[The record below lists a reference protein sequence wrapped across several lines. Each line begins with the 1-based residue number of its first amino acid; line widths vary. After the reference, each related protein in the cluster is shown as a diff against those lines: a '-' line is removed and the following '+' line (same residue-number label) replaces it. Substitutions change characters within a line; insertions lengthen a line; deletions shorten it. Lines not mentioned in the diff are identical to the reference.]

1 MGSCQYTQLQVSD
14 LCCLSVHASTAKKCQ
29 EIPRNAKHPAL
40 CCPDRRSWPGKCPIV
55 SKSLKRTALAWL
67 LPFHAEV
74 LASAA
79 ASESCLPAVPSGEL
93 FACLHLDPGMALL
106 LGRLSGV
113 QRSSRVAKPVLLL
126 PSGAE
131 RGRAGGSAMV
141 SFHTF
146 FFSSVA
152 GLCFGQCSMISGRSC
167 LTPLFRKLPKAAPVQ
182 LLDFVLLSHGC
193 CHLSSHTH

>member
-40 CCPDRRSWPGKCPIV
+40 CCPDRRSWQGKCPRV

-113 QRSSRVAKPVLLL
+113 QCSSRVAKPVLLL

-141 SFHTF
+141 SFHMFF
-146 FFSSVA
+146 FFSS
-152 GLCFGQCSMISGRSC
+152 R
-167 LTPLFRKLPKAAPVQ
+167 
-182 LLDFVLLSHGC
+182 FVLWPMQCDFWAQLPYPPV
-193 CHLSSHTH
+193 